1 MKINK
6 AYITEK
12 LIGLGFVLDD
22 KTVQIRSDDL
32 YSHNKKVIAFIII
45 YYYTVAGYLSQF
57 TNDELTAFIE
67 SFFKF

>member
-6 AYITEK
+6 AYITKK

-22 KTVQIRSDDL
+22 KTVEIKSDDFYL
-32 YSHNKKVIAFIII
+32 HNTKVVAFIIFL
-45 YYYTVAGYLSQF
+45 YYSVAFFLSQF

>member
-6 AYITEK
+6 AYITKK

-22 KTVQIRSDDL
+22 KTVEIKSDDF
-32 YSHNKKVIAFIII
+32 YSHNTKVLALIIFL
-45 YYYTVAGYLSQF
+45 YYSVAVFLSQF

-67 SFFKF
+67 SFFKL

>member
-22 KTVQIRSDDL
+22 KTVEIKSDDF
-32 YSHNKKVIAFIII
+32 YSHNIKVVAFIIFL
-45 YYYTVAGYLSQF
+45 YYSVAVFLSQF

-67 SFFKF
+67 SFFKL